1 MIRDRSH
8 RVKDTLKSPGP
19 EIDQNAWRPNASQQV
34 LEKLETSIKEV
45 EDFSGLDFNVFDDIS
60 VEKLPEGVPAAT
72 RNGKYQVPL
81 IGSIYDRTELV
92 LDPELAEMPRW
103 DRNHALLHEDVHG
116 HYFKDKE
123 KEALD
128 KAGLYGEDR
137 DKIEYLLNSGD
148 ESAFEGSTEFITHL
162 LDPESQRVGK
172 KFYPGEMEAVQEE
185 LDSDSELVED
195 IRGLKHELLENY
207 TEVYD
212 IETSEGLYRES
223 GNFAGVDYDVTVI
236 GEDAED
242 YGEEV
247 VNEYL
252 EEVANYMKDG
262 AYGLDDSGQLFE
274 DNAINWEGWDEKL
287 NYTEGM

>member
-8 RVKDTLKSPGP
+8 RVKDNVESPGP
-19 EIDQNAWRPNASQQV
+19 EIDNSSWRPDASQEV
-34 LEKLETSIKEV
+34 LDELETSMEEV
-45 EDFSGLDFNVFDDIS
+45 QDFSGLDFNVFDDVS
-60 VEKLPEGVPAAT
+60 VESLPKGVPAAT
-72 RNGKYQVPL
+72 RNGKYRMPL
-81 IGSIYDRTELV
+81 IGSLYDNTELV
-92 LDPELAEMPRW
+92 LDPELAQMPRW
-103 DRNHALLHEDVHG
+103 DRNHALIHEGVHG
-116 HYFKDKE
+116 HYFKDRE
-123 KEALD
+123 DELMDEA
-128 KAGLYGEDR
+128 GVYGEDR
-137 DKIEYLLNSGD
+137 EKLQYFLNSGD

-162 LDPESQRVGK
+162 LDPESQKVGK
-172 KFYPGEMEAVQEE
+172 KFYPREMEAVQEE

-212 IETSEGLYRES
+212 VEASEGLYRES

-236 GEDAED
+236 GEDAEE

-262 AYGLDDSGQLFE
+262 VYGLDESGQVAE

-287 NYTEGM
+287 DYTEGM

>member
-8 RVKDTLKSPGP
+8 RVKDTVKSPGP
-19 EIDQNAWRPNASQQV
+19 LDENAWSPDAS
-34 LEKLETSIKEV
+34 KEV
-45 EDFSGLDFNVFDDIS
+45 LNQLEASMDEVESFSGLDFDVFDDVS
-60 VEKLPEGVPAAT
+60 VESLPEGVPAAT
-72 RNGKYQVPL
+72 RNGKYRMPL
-81 IGSIYDRTELV
+81 IGSLYDNTELV
-92 LDPELAEMPRW
+92 LDPELAQMSRW
-103 DRNHALLHEDVHG
+103 DRNHALIHEGVHG
-116 HYFKDKE
+116 HYFKDRE
-123 KEALD
+123 DELMDEA
-128 KAGLYGEDR
+128 GIYGEER
-137 DKIEYLLNSGD
+137 NKLQCFLNSGD

-162 LDPESQRVGK
+162 LDPESQKVGK
-172 KFYPGEMEAVQEE
+172 KFYPRELEAVQEE

-207 TEVYD
+207 TELYD
-212 IETSEGLYRES
+212 VETSEGLYRES
-223 GNFAGVDYDVTVI
+223 VNFAGVDYDVTVI
-236 GEDAED
+236 GEDAEE

-262 AYGLDDSGQLFE
+262 VYGLDESGQVAE